1 MALSSIPTHVSEP
14 IDLHMKMGYAYFS
27 SDGFVEQ
34 DEVDRKVELH
44 TFFEVIRKQIG
55 EKEEQD

>member
-1 MALSSIPTHVSEP
+1 MALNSIPTHVSET

-27 SDGFVEQ
+27 SKRFVEQ
-34 DEVDRKVELH
+34 DETDRMVDLH

-55 EKEEQD
+55 EKEE